1 MTSTPESGQV
11 RPGRIW
17 LAIGLGTVIQTISFG
32 SLLLGAL
39 ASQSDE
45 PSAAGPAFALGFA
58 LVPIVFVSVAF
69 VSGVARA
76 PLAALK
82 AMGLWLLIALPFGL
96 INPVIGLCTGFTAG
110 AAVTLRHSESHKRGA
125 RAAAILIAA
134 TYVAVLVFTF
144 TQAGIFAGAVTPLL
158 AMRAADIYS
167 ERHARNNEVPG

>member
-1 MTSTPESGQV
+1 V
-11 RPGRIW
+11 RQGRIW
-17 LAIGLGTVIQTISFG
+17 LAIGLGTVAQTISFG

-45 PSAAGPAFALGFA
+45 ASAAGPAFALGFA
-58 LVPIVFVSVAF
+58 LVPIVFVLVAF

-96 INPVIGLCTGFTAG
+96 VNPVIGLCAGFTAG
-110 AAVTLRHSESHKRGA
+110 AAVTLRHTESHQRGA
-125 RAAAILIAA
+125 RAVATLIAIA
-134 TYVAVLVFTF
+134 YVAVLVFTF
-144 TQAGIFAGAVTPLL
+144 TQAGIFAGAVSPLL

-167 ERHARNNEVPG
+167 ERQARINDLPR

>member
-1 MTSTPESGQV
+1 VTSSPDAGLV
-11 RPGRIW
+11 RQGRIW
-17 LAIGLGTVIQTISFG
+17 LAIGLGTVAQTISFG

-45 PSAAGPAFALGFA
+45 ASAAGPAFALGFA
-58 LVPIVFVSVAF
+58 LVPIVFVLVAF

-96 INPVIGLCTGFTAG
+96 VNPVIGLCAGFTAG
-110 AAVTLRHSESHKRGA
+110 AAVTLRHTESHQRGA
-125 RAAAILIAA
+125 RAVATLIAIA
-134 TYVAVLVFTF
+134 YVAVLVFTF
-144 TQAGIFAGAVTPLL
+144 TQAGIFAGAVSPLL

-167 ERHARNNEVPG
+167 ERQARINDLPR